1 MDAQTRQH
9 YLKAMGVP
17 VWLPKADVLAD
28 DLTAEREIHPS
39 PPPLTQTFRSA
50 NVAQEGA
57 TLQHQVAAGRPPP
70 LVQPFSG
77 NDALGERRGFKA
89 SEPAQQ
95 QPSTPQAEQPNAA
108 EATINPPDCTQMDWP
123 ALRDSVTNCQL
134 CTLYKSRTQT
144 VFGTGDTQADWMIV
158 GEAPGANEDRQGE
171 PFVGRAGQLLNN
183 MLAAVGLP
191 RNAVYI
197 SNVLKCRPPNN
208 RDPKPEESALCRG
221 YLERQIALI
230 QPKLIIVVGRIAA
243 HNLLNVTTPLGR
255 LRGQLHTLPG
265 SDIPVVVTYHPAY
278 LLRQP
283 LEKRKAWQDLQLARQ
298 SMQKS

>member
-1 MDAQTRQH
+1 MDLQTRNQ
-9 YLKAMGVP
+9 YMKAMGIP
-17 VWLPKADVLAD
+17 IWLPKPEAADCE
-28 DLTAEREIHPS
+28 TS
-39 PPPLTQTFRSA
+39 PPPLKQPAAEMLAVNKEPGENLAPTELRTKQQPLIP
-50 NVAQEGA
+50 VA
-57 TLQHQVAAGRPPP
+57 
-70 LVQPFSG
+70 
-77 NDALGERRGFKA
+77 
-89 SEPAQQ
+89 EPAK
-95 QPSTPQAEQPNAA
+95 PTGTAIAA
-108 EATINPPDCTQMDWP
+108 PDCSQMDWP
-123 ALRDSVTNCQL
+123 ALRNSVVNCQL
-134 CTLYKSRTQT
+134 CTLHKSRTQT

-171 PFVGRAGQLLNN
+171 PFVGKAGQLLNN

-243 HNLLNVTTPLGR
+243 HNLLQVTTPLGR
-255 LRGQLHTLPG
+255 LRGKLHQLPG
-265 SDIPVVVTYHPAY
+265 SDIPVLVTYHPAY

-298 SMQKS
+298 AMHKR

>member
-1 MDAQTRQH
+1 MDAQIRQQ
-9 YLKAMGVP
+9 YMQAMGIP
-17 VWLPKADVLAD
+17 VWVPKADV
-28 DLTAEREIHPS
+28 AEEKIHPD
-39 PPPLTQTFRSA
+39 PPLLK
-50 NVAQEGA
+50 EGA
-57 TLQHQVAAGRPPP
+57 SRQHQLLAEKPSSLEKPGQEEP
-70 LVQPFSG
+70 
-77 NDALGERRGFKA
+77 KT
-89 SEPAQQ
+89 SEPLLIPPTEQANTAPAAQ
-95 QPSTPQAEQPNAA
+95 NA
-108 EATINPPDCTQMDWP
+108 PDCTQMDWP
-123 ALRDSVTNCQL
+123 TLRDSVTNCQL
-134 CTLYKSRTQT
+134 CTLHKSRTQT
-144 VFGTGDTQADWMIV
+144 VFGTGDTQANWMIV

-171 PFVGRAGQLLNN
+171 PFVGKAGQLLNN

-243 HNLLNVTTPLGR
+243 HNLLQVATPLGR
-255 LRGQLHTLPG
+255 LRGKLHELPG
-265 SDIPVVVTYHPAY
+265 SDIPVLVTYHPAY

-298 SMQKS
+298 AMQKR

>member
-1 MDAQTRQH
+1 MDLQTRNQ
-9 YLKAMGVP
+9 YMKAMGIP
-17 VWLPKADVLAD
+17 VWLPKVGIVADESTALNAQAALTTPIKQDLNESDQKLANQAIANSAPSAD
-28 DLTAEREIHPS
+28 TLSPISHKLTDNLPVKPAAQK
-39 PPPLTQTFRSA
+39 PPVAVISA
-50 NVAQEGA
+50 A
-57 TLQHQVAAGRPPP
+57 
-70 LVQPFSG
+70 
-77 NDALGERRGFKA
+77 DA
-89 SEPAQQ
+89 
-95 QPSTPQAEQPNAA
+95 
-108 EATINPPDCTQMDWP
+108 PDCSNMSWSELQN
-123 ALRDSVTNCQL
+123 SVTNCEL
-134 CTLYKSRTQT
+134 CVLHKSRTQT
-144 VFGTGDTQADWMIV
+144 VFGTGDTQADWMII

-243 HNLLNVTTPLGR
+243 HNLLQVTTPLGR
-255 LRGQLHTLPG
+255 LRGQLHQLPG
-265 SDIPVVVTYHPAY
+265 SDIPVLVTYHPAY

-298 SMQKS
+298 AMHKH